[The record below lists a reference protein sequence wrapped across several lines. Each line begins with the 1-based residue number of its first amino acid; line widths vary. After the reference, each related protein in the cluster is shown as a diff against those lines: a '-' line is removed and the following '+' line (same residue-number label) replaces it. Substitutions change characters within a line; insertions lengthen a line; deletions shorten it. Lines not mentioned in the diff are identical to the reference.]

1 MKPLIVLIAFSIIA
15 IFTLKL
21 INGVYNITL
30 SARIGMSIMLLF
42 TAMGHFMFTEGM
54 TMMIPDFIPLKK
66 EIVYF
71 TAIVEILGAIGLH
84 IPKFR
89 TITAWLLVIFFIM
102 MLPANIK
109 ASIEQIDYQKASFN
123 GNGLMYLWFRIPLQF
138 LFILWVYFSAIK
150 II

>member
-1 MKPLIVLIAFSIIA
+1 MKPLIVLIAFSIMA

-71 TAIVEILGAIGLH
+71 TAMVEILGAIGLH
-84 IPKFR
+84 IPQFR

-102 MLPANIK
+102 MSPANIK